1 MFRVEITSVDGKKC
15 GIPIQV
21 DDHPSETR
29 PYVLNAIADA
39 LLIERDEVRSVLK
52 TGTEEQLR
60 THLGQYTQDEL
71 KPFRVRRE
79 HPRRRAFFPASVAE

>member
-1 MFRVEITSVDGKKC
+1 MFRVETTSADGQKC

-21 DDHPSETR
+21 DDHPAETR

-39 LLIERDEVRSVLK
+39 LLIERDEIRSVLK
-52 TGTEEQLR
+52 DGTAAQLR
-60 THLGQYTQDEL
+60 AHLGRYKQDDL

-79 HPRRRAFFPASVAE
+79 HPQRLPFFPAAE

>member
-1 MFRVEITSVDGKKC
+1 MFRVEITSVDGQKC

-21 DDHPSETR
+21 DDHPAETR

-39 LLIERDEVRSVLK
+39 LLIERDEIRAVLRD
-52 TGTEEQLR
+52 GTEEDLR
-60 THLGQYTQDEL
+60 AHLGRYTQDQL

-79 HPRRRAFFPASVAE
+79 HPQRHSFF